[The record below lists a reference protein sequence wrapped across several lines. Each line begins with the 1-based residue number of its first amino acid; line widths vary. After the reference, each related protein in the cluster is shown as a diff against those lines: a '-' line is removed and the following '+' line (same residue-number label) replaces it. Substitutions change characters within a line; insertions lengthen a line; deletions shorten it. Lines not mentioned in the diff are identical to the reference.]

1 MKDCVI
7 GLVPHVLGFVINELC
22 KNAFLL
28 AYENDLSDLKG
39 LVPADAIDPD
49 DWELLESVDDEVVQ
63 IILTSVDKVVDCLK
77 TYYLI
82 NNLDELET
90 MENETYNEL
99 ASDSHYAYIID
110 WESKSYR
117 DLLINLNTVYF
128 CITRYLYHTTIQL
141 RLDEP
146 DIPEELYD
154 EFLEIYNN
162 SFEESLRSE
171 DKNISLLYDL
181 ILNLNED
188 LVKIDKFYW
197 EGEE

>member
-7 GLVPHVLGFVINELC
+7 GLVPHVLSFVINELC
-22 KNAFLL
+22 KNAFLV
-28 AYENDLSDLKG
+28 AYEKDLSDLKG

-49 DWELLESVDDEVVQ
+49 DWELLDSVDDEVVK
-63 IILTSVDKVVDCLK
+63 IILKSVDRVVDCVK
-77 TYYLI
+77 TYYMI
-82 NNLDELET
+82 NNLDEMEI
-90 MENETYNEL
+90 MENEEYNQL
-99 ASDSHYAYIID
+99 ASDSHYAYIMD
-110 WESKSYR
+110 WESKSYK

-154 EFLEIYNN
+154 EFMEIYNA
-162 SFEESLRSE
+162 SFEQNLVSD

-181 ILNLNED
+181 ILDLSRD
-188 LVKIDKFYW
+188 LVEIDKFYW

>member
-1 MKDCVI
+1 
-7 GLVPHVLGFVINELC
+7 LV
-22 KNAFLL
+22 
-28 AYENDLSDLKG
+28 AYEKDLSDLKG

-63 IILTSVDKVVDCLK
+63 IILTSVDKVVTCIK
-77 TYYLI
+77 TYYMI

-90 MENETYNEL
+90 MENEEYNQL
-99 ASDSHYAYIID
+99 ASDSHYAYIMD
-110 WESKSYR
+110 LESKSYK

-128 CITRYLYHTTIQL
+128 CITRYIYHTTIQL

-154 EFLEIYNN
+154 EFLEVYNG
-162 SFEESLRSE
+162 SFDEELVSE

-181 ILNLNED
+181 ILDLSTD